1 MESTAVLELFF
12 FVDPDAVDS
21 STLRG
26 GESGGNLQPVKLRIG
41 RRDDPLLV
49 NVEPLSIEPKVS
61 PWSFIFS
68 YNKKT
73 WQTPVLLEEKHICIG
88 NVVYI
93 NNDCIWFWQRFYNN
107 PDVRTEDAV
116 TWREIYVGGAVAYDI
131 IVSIPLGAFYTN
143 LSLSVTDLS
152 NLQMPGA
159 HICRARVSHIGRGL
173 PCAQSQQDFINENAI
188 FYSKVSV
195 NTFHILVVLD
205 FSL

>member
-73 WQTPVLLEEKHICIG
+73 
-88 NVVYI
+88 
-93 NNDCIWFWQRFYNN
+93 
-107 PDVRTEDAV
+107 
-116 TWREIYVGGAVAYDI
+116 
-131 IVSIPLGAFYTN
+131 
-143 LSLSVTDLS
+143 
-152 NLQMPGA
+152 
-159 HICRARVSHIGRGL
+159 
-173 PCAQSQQDFINENAI
+173 
-188 FYSKVSV
+188 
-195 NTFHILVVLD
+195 
-205 FSL
+205 